1 MDTHNAIIVFQG
13 KNIRRTWHNN
23 EWWFSVFDII
33 SVLTNSSDSKQYVKK
48 LRNRDPVL
56 NAKWGTI
63 CTPLELIAPDGKKRN
78 QQIPWRDIID
88 TRNVFSHQYF
98 GISTQ
103 IVWNVCK
110 KDLPTLK
117 KQMQDLLNY

>member
-1 MDTHNAIIVFQG
+1 MQAITENEQFLKDVSLQQFTTSKLLQLAVI
-13 KNIRRTWHNN
+13 KNI
-23 EWWFSVFDII
+23 EII
-33 SVLTNSSDSKQYVKK
+33 GEA
-48 LRNRDPVL
+48 
-56 NAKWGTI
+56 AKNI
-63 CTPLELIAPDGKKRN
+63 SPEPKKRN